1 MVNQDL
7 IKLNTDSKL
16 TELTRLVTQEQIN
29 AYAEAS
35 GDYNPLHIDPEFAA
49 GTELGGTVA
58 HGMLILAYLSEF
70 MTENFG
76 VHWIKS
82 GSLSARFK
90 GAAYPGDAILVSGKV
105 TSVEYEDEFI
115 LVECDVLCSNQKE
128 EPVITCITKLKGKNN
143 EDIG

>member
-1 MVNQDL
+1 MIQDL
-7 IKLNTDSKL
+7 TTLNADSNL
-16 TELTRLVTQEQIN
+16 SELKRLITQEQIN

-35 GDYNPLHIDPEFAA
+35 GDFNPLHIDPEFAA
-49 GTELGGTVA
+49 KTELGGTVA

-76 VHWIKS
+76 ENWINS

-90 GAAYPGDAILVSGKV
+90 GAAYPGDTILVSGNV
-105 TSVEYEDEFI
+105 NNIEYEDDFI
-115 LVECDVLCSNQKE
+115 MIECDVICSNQKE
-128 EPVITCITKLKGKNN
+128 EPVITCVTKFKGKSN

>member
-1 MVNQDL
+1 MIQDL
-7 IKLNTDSKL
+7 RTLSTDSNL
-16 TELTRLVTQEQIN
+16 TEIKRLVTQEKIN

-49 GTELGGTVA
+49 KTELGGTVA

-76 VHWIKS
+76 ENWINN

-90 GAAYPGDAILVSGKV
+90 GAAYPGDTILVTGKI
-105 TSVEYEDEFI
+105 TSIECEDNYI
-115 LVECDVLCSNQKE
+115 LVECDVLCSNQKK
-128 EPVITCITKLKGKNN
+128 EPVITCITKLKGKSNDN
-143 EDIG
+143 IG

>member
-1 MVNQDL
+1 MR
-7 IKLNTDSKL
+7 KLNNDTHL

-29 AYAEAS
+29 AYADAS

-49 GTELGGTVA
+49 KTELGGTVA

-76 VHWIKS
+76 ENWINS

-90 GAAYPGDAILVSGKV
+90 GAAYPGDTILVSGKV
-105 TSVEYEDEFI
+105 TGVEYEDNYI
-115 LVECDVLCSNQKE
+115 LVECEVLCSNQKK
-128 EPVITCITKLKGKNN
+128 EPVITCITKLRGKNN

>member
-1 MVNQDL
+1 VIQDL
-7 IKLNTDSKL
+7 TTLNADSNL
-16 TELTRLVTQEQIN
+16 SELKRLVTQEQIN

-35 GDYNPLHIDPEFAA
+35 GDFNPLHIDPEFAA
-49 GTELGGTVA
+49 KTDLGGTVA

-76 VHWIKS
+76 ENWINS

-90 GAAYPGDAILVSGKV
+90 GAAYPGDTILVSGNV
-105 TSVEYEDEFI
+105 NNIEYEEDFI
-115 LVECDVLCSNQKE
+115 LVECDVTCSNQKE
-128 EPVITCITKLKGKNN
+128 EPVISCITKFKGKNN